1 MYKISNSSEPFP
13 QFLTTS
19 VNPNWIFAK
28 FVIQFLGMNQIV
40 SKKLGVKKKQNIWI
54 LLINLIFVLLLA
66 GCAAK
71 SVPSSNR
78 TGNYN
83 DYSEDLSN
91 VRPTYVPTSTTV
103 SVKVAVPNNT
113 TTSENIRKSGI
124 PSMSTEA
131 QHVNKRLDEAMEV
144 IANQNRSVRYAPG
157 YRIQIYSG
165 NERQRA
171 EAAKMLIYQNFP
183 ELNTYLSYKQPT
195 YRLKVGDF
203 MRRIDAERYF
213 SQLKVL
219 FSTAALQTDK
229 IDIRRSLAIN

>member
-1 MYKISNSSEPFP
+1 MYKINNSIEPFP
-13 QFLTTS
+13 QFLATS
-19 VNPNWIFAK
+19 INPNWIFAK
-28 FVIQFLGMNQIV
+28 FVIQLLGMNQIV
-40 SKKLGVKKKQNIWI
+40 NRELQAYEKQNSWI
-54 LLINLIFVLLLA
+54 LLIHLIFVLLLA

-71 SVPSSNR
+71 SVPSGNR

-83 DYSEDLSN
+83 DYNEDLSD
-91 VRPTYVPTSTTV
+91 VRPTYIPTSTTV
-103 SVKVAVPNNT
+103 SVKVTVPINST
-113 TTSENIRKSGI
+113 TAENVRKSSI
-124 PSMSTEA
+124 PTAATEA
-131 QHVNKRLDEAMEV
+131 QHINKRLDEAMEV
-144 IANQNRSVRYAPG
+144 IATQNRSVRYAPG